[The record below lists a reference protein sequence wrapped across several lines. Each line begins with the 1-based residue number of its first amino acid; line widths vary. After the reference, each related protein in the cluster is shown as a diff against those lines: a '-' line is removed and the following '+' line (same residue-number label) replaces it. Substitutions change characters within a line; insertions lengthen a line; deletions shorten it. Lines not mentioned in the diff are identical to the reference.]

1 MSRPRPSEGTE
12 PTIVLQIAPTGNS
25 DNAFRLG
32 PIVAVFSP
40 CEQEAGFIFSL
51 LLFFCQMPRCSW
63 GYLLFEVGLA
73 ALWFV
78 ERRGGIHTS
87 FTLKL

>member
-51 LLFFCQMPRCSW
+51 LLL
-63 GYLLFEVGLA
+63 LLFLSNAAVFVGL
-73 ALWFV
+73 
-78 ERRGGIHTS
+78 S
-87 FTLKL
+87 FL